1 MARSRVLVAWYSK
14 SYARS
19 RPCQWELRAAMIIWQ
34 IEKYATKRVLAL
46 NPEADTKHI
55 VQTSVRDVELISA
68 LAKKRSGAVGNMS

>member
-1 MARSRVLVAWYSK
+1 
-14 SYARS
+14 
-19 RPCQWELRAAMIIWQ
+19 MIIWQ